1 MVPQTEDIPLIVQ
14 LYSDLSLRTI
24 AEKFDTTPRT
34 ISRIL
39 KENKVVV
46 KKKGMHK
53 NIAALLTGSVKYTIN
68 DIACIADCSPDY
80 VKAVK
85 KRMGL
90 TREATKKLDAID
102 FQPVRLVQSMIALG
116 DHSIPEACAKVG
128 ITVNAYY
135 YRKRIMREKKAARF
149 N

>member
-1 MVPQTEDIPLIVQ
+1 MVPAIEDAPLIVQ
-14 LYSDLSLRTI
+14 LYSDLSLREI

-68 DIACIADCSPDY
+68 DIASIADCSPDY
-80 VKAVK
+80 VKSVK

-90 TREATKKLDAID
+90 TREATKRLEAVD
-102 FQPVRLVQSMIALG
+102 FKPVRLIQSMIALG

-128 ITVNAYY
+128 ITVNTYY
-135 YRKRIMREKKAARF
+135 YRKRIMREKKAASF